1 MLDPHEDIAPPDAA
15 NFGPGFV
22 TVATRAVVDSSI
34 CCHFLMVAPLLRRH
48 ESLINPREDFITPDA
63 AISTGSGRIQCC

>member
-1 MLDPHEDIAPPDAA
+1 MLDTHEDIAPPDAA

-34 CCHFLMVAPLLRRH
+34 CCHFLMVAPLLRNADM
-48 ESLINPREDFITPDA
+48 SP
-63 AISTGSGRIQCC
+63 